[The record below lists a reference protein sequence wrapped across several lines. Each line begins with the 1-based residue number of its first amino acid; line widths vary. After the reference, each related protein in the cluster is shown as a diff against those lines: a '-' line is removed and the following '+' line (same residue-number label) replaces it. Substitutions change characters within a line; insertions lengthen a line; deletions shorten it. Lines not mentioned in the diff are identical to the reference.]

1 MTHPTSLTLADLLRR
16 TGLTDWAH
24 LNGTLV
30 SEDGQ
35 VSVDLTFNDDL
46 DPARQ
51 DALRALLERAP
62 SALAGL
68 LAEVTRLRS
77 LVPTAVTRQEETLLR
92 AMRAERDARLAWED
106 VQARWLWGRATPAER
121 DATLEHLTQSRLI
134 IDRLLTPSGPASTTF
149 DAA

>member
-1 MTHPTSLTLADLLRR
+1 MTDSTSLPLADLLRR

-35 VSVDLTFNDDL
+35 ISVDLTFNDDL

-51 DALRALLERAP
+51 AALCSLLERAP

-77 LVPTAVTRQEETLLR
+77 LIPTAVTRQEETLLR
-92 AMRAERDARLAWED
+92 AMRAERDARLALED
-106 VQARWLWGRATPAER
+106 VQARWRWGRAAPAER
-121 DATLEHLTQSRLI
+121 DAALHHLTHTRLI
-134 IDRLLTPSGPASTTF
+134 IDRLLTPPAPGAATV

>member
-1 MTHPTSLTLADLLRR
+1 MTDSTSLPLADLLRR

-35 VSVDLTFNDDL
+35 ISVDLTFNDDL

-51 DALRALLERAP
+51 EALCTLLERAP
-62 SALAGL
+62 SALTGL

-92 AMRAERDARLAWED
+92 AMRAERDARLALED
-106 VQARWLWGRATPAER
+106 VQARWRWGRATPAER
-121 DATLEHLTQSRLI
+121 DAALRHLTHARLI
-134 IDRLLTPSGPASTTF
+134 IDRLLTPPAPGAATV